1 MYKINI
7 VCVGGLKEK
16 YYMEAQ
22 NDYLKRLSKFCKVT
36 VTELSEQKLPNNPSE
51 QDIKNNLE
59 KEAKQIEKHLMGF
72 VFVCDVLGKK
82 ISSPE
87 LAKNIQKTY
96 DNFDTI
102 TFVIG
107 SSYGLSESIKQKGN
121 ARISFSDCTFP
132 HHLMR
137 IILLEQIYRGMCIN
151 NNVTYHK

>member
-7 VCVGGLKEK
+7 VCVGGLKEN

-22 NDYLKRLSKFCKVT
+22 KDYLKRLSKFCQVN
-36 VTELSEQKLPNNPSE
+36 VTELAEQKLPSNPSE

-59 KEAKQIEKHLMGF
+59 KEAKQIEKHLRGF

-82 ISSPE
+82 FTSPS
-87 LAKNIQKTY
+87 LATSLQKCY
-96 DNFDTI
+96 DTVDTI

-107 SSYGLSESIKQKGN
+107 SSYGLSETIKQKAN
-121 ARISFSDCTFP
+121 QKISFSDCTFP

-151 NNVTYHK
+151 NNITYHK

>member
-16 YYMEAQ
+16 YFMEAQ
-22 NDYLKRLSKFCKVT
+22 TDYLKRLSKFCQVT
-36 VTELSEQKLPNNPSE
+36 VNELSEIKLPQNPSR
-51 QDIKNNLE
+51 QDILNNLE
-59 KEAKQIEKHLMGF
+59 KEAKQIEKFLRGF

-82 ISSPE
+82 FSSE
-87 LAKNIQKTY
+87 DLAINLKKVY
-96 DNFDTI
+96 DTNDTI

-107 SSYGLSESIKQKGN
+107 SSYGLSESIKQKAN

>member
-22 NDYLKRLSKFCKVT
+22 IDYLKRLSKFCKVT
-36 VTELSEQKLPNNPSE
+36 VTELNEQKLPNNPSE

-82 ISSPE
+82 LSSPE
-87 LAKNIQKTY
+87 LALSMKKTY

-107 SSYGLSESIKQKGN
+107 SSYGLSETIKQKGN

-137 IILLEQIYRGMCIN
+137 IIL
-151 NNVTYHK
+151 

>member
-1 MYKINI
+1 MYKVNI

-16 YYMEAQ
+16 YYMQAQ
-22 NDYLKRLSKFCKVT
+22 EDYLKRLSKFCKVEI
-36 VTELSEQKLPNNPSE
+36 TELQEEKLPNNPSAN
-51 QDIKNNLE
+51 DIRNSLE
-59 KEAKQIEKHLMGF
+59 KEAKQIVKYTKGF
-72 VFVCDVLGKK
+72 VFVCDVLGEKF
-82 ISSPE
+82 SSPNF
-87 LAKNIQKTY
+87 AKAISKAY

-107 SSYGLSESIKQKGN
+107 SSYGLSDTIKQMATKK
-121 ARISFSDCTFP
+121 ISFSDCTFP